1 MSSMVT
7 TTTILPNDTANYSIV
22 VPISVGFAILAVIC
36 SALILVTIV
45 SHRRRMHTANHLL
58 IGDTCAWS
66 IFCCAAQSN
75 HFILIGIQW
84 ILAMLVSS
92 PAIVTTDIFFRYH
105 SHCWITRIYP
115 LHAYY
120 TFGVYFDIPT
130 TCVFVIYA
138 YVYYRV
144 RHSSA

>member
-1 MSSMVT
+1 MSST
-7 TTTILPNDTANYSIV
+7 ATKITILRNDTASYSIV

-45 SHRRRMHTANHLL
+45 FHRRRMHTVNHLL
-58 IGDTCAWS
+58 LGNTCVWS

-84 ILAMLVSS
+84 ILGILASS

-105 SHCWITRIYP
+105 SNCLVTRIYP
-115 LHAYY
+115 LHTYY
-120 TFGVYFDIPT
+120 TFDVYFDIPT

-138 YVYYRV
+138 YVYYRA